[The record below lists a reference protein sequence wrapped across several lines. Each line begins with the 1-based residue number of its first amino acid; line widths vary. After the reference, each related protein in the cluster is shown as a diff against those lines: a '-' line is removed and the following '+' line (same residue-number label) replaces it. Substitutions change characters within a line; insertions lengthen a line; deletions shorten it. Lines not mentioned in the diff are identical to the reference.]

1 MVNLRNPVRF
11 SQAVAKAAE
20 KHSTFVEV
28 SPHPLLSHAIN
39 GTLESAKPR
48 GGARVSRNPDPRQPR
63 NADVPH
69 PTGDG
74 SAAVGCRGPE
84 RQRHKET
91 HRPAADTLAARPL
104 LGGADPATNRQPASA
119 HPLLGTHV
127 ELPSGRD
134 HVFTADVGTELV
146 PYMLDHKVHGQP
158 VMPGTGFGEIAL
170 AAASEALG
178 LPATSVSV
186 GVEVEQMLPLG
197 ESTQLTTQLTRG
209 EKDGDE
215 IRVEIH
221 SRSATGAWIR
231 HAVAKVE
238 VGQSEAPT
246 VPAASSEPGT
256 VLSPAD
262 LYSAL
267 RATGLHHGQAF
278 AALTRIVR
286 RPNGTSET
294 EIVLPDEATG
304 HRGYRIHPVLLD
316 AALQGLAAALSSE
329 SLADAEEAT
338 YLPVSFEKIRV
349 FGEVGRR
356 ARCRAELVN
365 PDGEGAGIK
374 GRVLITD
381 ETGKPTAEISGIYL
395 QRVQRRS
402 VPLPL
407 EQKIFDTEWVET
419 PVDAPAAA
427 AGRQLAGADRRRRVR
442 GSRQGIHRRIRLS
455 RPDGCSPPTWPENRL
470 SWKRS
475 RRPPET
481 RNCRRSASSF
491 SRAGS
496 RSTAPSPVT
505 RRAAVAT

>member
-1 MVNLRNPVRF
+1 
-11 SQAVAKAAE
+11 
-20 KHSTFVEV
+20 
-28 SPHPLLSHAIN
+28 
-39 GTLESAKPR
+39 
-48 GGARVSRNPDPRQPR
+48 
-63 NADVPH
+63 
-69 PTGDG
+69 
-74 SAAVGCRGPE
+74 
-84 RQRHKET
+84 
-91 HRPAADTLAARPL
+91 
-104 LGGADPATNRQPASA
+104 
-119 HPLLGTHV
+119 
-127 ELPSGRD
+127 
-134 HVFTADVGTELV
+134 
-146 PYMLDHKVHGQP
+146 
-158 VMPGTGFGEIAL
+158 MPGTGFGEIAL
-170 AAASEALG
+170 AAACEALG
-178 LPATSVSV
+178 LPAQSVSV

-246 VPAASSEPGT
+246 VPPASSEPGT

-316 AALQGLAAALSSE
+316 AALQGLAAAMSSE
-329 SLADAEEAT
+329 SLADSDEAT

-365 PDGEGAGIK
+365 PDGDGAGIM

-381 ETGKPTAEISGIYL
+381 DTGRPTAEISGIYL
-395 QRVQRRS
+395 QRVQRRT
-402 VPLPL
+402 VPMPL
-407 EQKIFDTEWVET
+407 EQKIFDTEWVHT
-419 PVDAPAAA
+419 AVDVGVT
-427 AGRQLAGADRRRRVR
+427 AGRRQLAGVDRRRQRR
-442 GSRQGIHRRIRLS
+442 GGRAGIRRRIRLTDPTGRHR
-455 RPDGCSPPTWPENRL
+455 RPGTTNRRC
-470 SWKRS
+470 WKRS
-475 RRPPET
+475 RKPQET
-481 RNCRRSASSF
+481 PNCHRSAWSS

-496 RSTAPSPVT
+496 RSTARSPMT
-505 RRAAVAT
+505 LRAVVAT

>member
-1 MVNLRNPVRF
+1 MRQPKFDADYWVVNLRNPVRF
-11 SQAVAKAAE
+11 SQAVAAAAE
-20 KHSTFVEV
+20 KHATFVEV

-48 GGARVSRNPDPRQPR
+48 GGAQVSGTLTRDNPETLTFHTQLATVRPPSVAAAQTADGTKRLIDLPPTPWQHVRYWAAPFSATRQ
-63 NADVPH
+63 A
-69 PTGDG
+69 
-74 SAAVGCRGPE
+74 
-84 RQRHKET
+84 
-91 HRPAADTLAARPL
+91 
-104 LGGADPATNRQPASA
+104 ASA

-134 HVFTADVGTELV
+134 HVFTADVGTELL
-146 PYMLDHKVHGQP
+146 PYLLDHKVHGQP

-178 LPATSVSV
+178 LPAQSVTV

-238 VGQSEAPT
+238 VGQSEAPS
-246 VPAASSEPGT
+246 VPTASSEPGT
-256 VLSPAD
+256 VVSPAD

-267 RATGLHHGQAF
+267 RNTGLHHGQAF

-286 RPNGTSET
+286 RSNGTSET

-329 SLADAEEAT
+329 SLADSSEAT

-365 PDGEGAGIK
+365 P
-374 GRVLITD
+374 T
-381 ETGKPTAEISGIYL
+381 ET
-395 QRVQRRS
+395 
-402 VPLPL
+402 
-407 EQKIFDTEWVET
+407 
-419 PVDAPAAA
+419 APASWAA
-427 AGRQLAGADRRRRVR
+427 
-442 GSRQGIHRRIRLS
+442 S
-455 RPDGCSPPTWPENRL
+455 
-470 SWKRS
+470 
-475 RRPPET
+475 
-481 RNCRRSASSF
+481 
-491 SRAGS
+491 
-496 RSTAPSPVT
+496 
-505 RRAAVAT
+505 

>member
-20 KHSTFVEV
+20 NHSTFVEV

-48 GGARVSRNPDPRQPR
+48 GGAQVAGTLTRDNPETLTFHTQLATVRPPSVAAAQTANGTKKLIDLPPTPWQHVRYWAAPFSATRQ
-63 NADVPH
+63 A
-69 PTGDG
+69 
-74 SAAVGCRGPE
+74 
-84 RQRHKET
+84 
-91 HRPAADTLAARPL
+91 
-104 LGGADPATNRQPASA
+104 ASA

-146 PYMLDHKVHGQP
+146 PYLLDHKVHGQP

-178 LPATSVSV
+178 LPAQSVSV

-197 ESTQLTTQLTRG
+197 DSTQLTTQLTRG

-238 VGQSEAPT
+238 VGQSEPPT
-246 VPAASSEPGT
+246 VPPASSEPGT

-286 RPNGTSET
+286 RAGGTSET

-304 HRGYRIHPVLLD
+304 HRAYRIHPVLLD
-316 AALQGLAAALSSE
+316 AALQGLAAALSS
-329 SLADAEEAT
+329 D
-338 YLPVSFEKIRV
+338 V
-349 FGEVGRR
+349 VGRLR
-356 ARCRAELVN
+356 RGDLSAGVVREDPGVRRCRATRPMPRRAGQPRRQRFRRVRHHGPRPDHRRHGHSHRRDQRYLPATRATPHRANAVGAEDLRHRVGRDARRRSGDVA
-365 PDGEGAGIK
+365 PDGSWLVLTDGAESEAVAKEFTAAFGSPTR
-374 GRVLITD
+374 RVV
-381 ETGKPTAEISGIYL
+381 TADLSQESA
-395 QRVQRRS
+395 V
-402 VPLPL
+402 L
-407 EQKIFDTEWVET
+407 EAFSQAAGDADT
-419 PVDAPAAA
+419 A
-427 AGRQLAGADRRRRVR
+427 AGRRGHLRGPAVVRRLRV
-442 GSRQGIHRRIRLS
+442 Q
-455 RPDGCSPPTWPENRL
+455 
-470 SWKRS
+470 
-475 RRPPET
+475 
-481 RNCRRSASSF
+481 
-491 SRAGS
+491 
-496 RSTAPSPVT
+496 
-505 RRAAVAT
+505 